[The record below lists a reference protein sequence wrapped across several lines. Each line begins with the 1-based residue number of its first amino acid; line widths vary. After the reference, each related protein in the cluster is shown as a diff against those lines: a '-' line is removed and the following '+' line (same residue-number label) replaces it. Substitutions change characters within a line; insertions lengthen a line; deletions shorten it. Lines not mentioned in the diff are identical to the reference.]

1 MDPDPR
7 SPSDSQIVSD
17 HVAAIVDA
25 AERAAADLLSR
36 TEARARERIAEA
48 DRAAD
53 NRVQAAEDEAREIIA
68 AAHRDAAE
76 LKAQAM
82 ATVQEIHDKAALDR
96 TEAQAFAETTTANA
110 IQESEA
116 VRAEADAYALD
127 VRGKAKE
134 DARDVLREA
143 HGVAGDVMDEGSQ
156 LSTELQQLSDSLR
169 RNAERLLQDIRIA
182 HNRLTAG
189 IDDARPEGTEPIVG
203 DPIPLEP
210 LPRFSEQRVTT
221 PSFDEVPEFIPPP

>member
-1 MDPDPR
+1 MDSDPR
-7 SPSDSQIVSD
+7 PPSDGQILSD

-25 AERAAADLLSR
+25 AERASADLLSR

-48 DRAAD
+48 DRASD
-53 NRVQAAEDEAREIIA
+53 NRVQAAEDEAREIIEA
-68 AAHRDAAE
+68 AERNAAE
-76 LKAQAM
+76 LKAQAT
-82 ATVQEIHDKAALDR
+82 AAVQEIHNKAAHDR
-96 TEAQAFAETTTANA
+96 SEAEAFAETTSADA
-110 IQESEA
+110 VRESEA
-116 VRAEADAYALD
+116 VRAEADAYAVD

-143 HGVAGDVMDEGSQ
+143 HGVAGEVMDEGTL
-156 LSTELQQLSDSLR
+156 LSSELQQLSDSLR

-203 DPIPLEP
+203 DPVPVPALSTDAP
-210 LPRFSEQRVTT
+210 PTRT
-221 PSFDEVPEFIPPP
+221 PTFDDVPEFIPPP